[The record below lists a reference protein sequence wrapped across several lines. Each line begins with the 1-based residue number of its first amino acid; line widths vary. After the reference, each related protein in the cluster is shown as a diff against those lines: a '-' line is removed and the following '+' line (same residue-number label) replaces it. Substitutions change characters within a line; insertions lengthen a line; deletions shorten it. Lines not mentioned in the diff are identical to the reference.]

1 MSTASP
7 ESFEVVV
14 EDVVFRSEESGFT
27 VVRCS
32 RTSRSGDDA
41 VFTAVGDLGDVSP
54 GETLSLHGR
63 FTTHPRHGARFR
75 VESFAPVIPSSVDG
89 MRRYLASG
97 AIEGIGPALAERL
110 VQHFG
115 PKTMDVITTQSR
127 RLTEVAGIGAK
138 RAESIAGALRERRS
152 EAESLAFLHALG
164 LGPATARRVL
174 KRYGRDAARVVRDD
188 PYLVAEQVPGI
199 GFRTADALG
208 RSLGIAS
215 DDPRRAAGAAL
226 HLLGKAADEG
236 QSFLTRAELLT
247 QAEALSVPAPPMLGA
262 IQSLGE
268 RGLVVIEDEAV
279 YPPPIHQAEL
289 VVAASVRRLLERAS
303 AARGASTKPH
313 GAELPLSAAQAR
325 AVDESLLH
333 GLFLLTGGPGTGKTT
348 TVRAIVRAHEALDRR
363 VLLAAP
369 TGRAAKRLSEA
380 TGREAKTIHRLLE
393 WNPLSGRFNRDA
405 RAPLDAE
412 TVLVDETSMLD
423 VRLAARFFDAVADAT
438 QVIFVGDID
447 QLPPVSP
454 GQVLRALVESGIC
467 PTVHLGEVFRQAQ
480 ESAIVRGAHAILRG
494 EVPQP
499 TASGARGRGD
509 LYLVAATDPDAAYSR
524 IEKTLS
530 RMQEAYGIDP
540 RSACQVLSP
549 MRRGPFGTDALNE
562 LLRGW
567 LNPARGGDEGYGF
580 RAGDKVMQLKNDYE
594 REVYNGDLG
603 FVTRIIAGR
612 VFVSFDGRE
621 VQYSTEHLDALSLAY
636 ASTVHKVQGSEFD
649 AVITVLHPSQY
660 VLLDRA
666 MLYTALTR
674 ARTLAVLVGDPKAVE
689 MAAKN
694 ARKNTANSR
703 LTERFLGAE

>member
-1 MSTASP
+1 MPAASP

-14 EDVVFRSEESGFT
+14 EDVVFRSEDSGFT

-32 RTSRSGDDA
+32 RTSRSGDEA

-97 AIEGIGPALAERL
+97 AIEGIGPALADRL

-152 EAESLAFLHALG
+152 EAESLAFLHGLG

-208 RSLGIAS
+208 SSLGIER

-236 QSFLTRAELLT
+236 QSFLTRTELVTRGEGL
-247 QAEALSVPAPPMLGA
+247 AVPAQPVLDAIESLGA
-262 IQSLGE
+262 
-268 RGLVVIEDEAV
+268 RGLVVTDDEAV

-289 VVAASVRRLLERAS
+289 AVAASVKRLLEN
-303 AARGASTKPH
+303 AARRAPTKPYD
-313 GAELPLSAAQAR
+313 AEVSLSATQSQ
-325 AVDESLLH
+325 AVDESLHH

-393 WNPLSGRFNRDA
+393 WNPLTGRFNRDA

-423 VRLAARFFDAVADAT
+423 VRLAARFFDAIADAT
-438 QVIFVGDID
+438 KVIFVGDID
-447 QLPPVSP
+447 QLPPVGP

-467 PTVHLGEVFRQAQ
+467 PTVHLREVFRQAQ

-494 EVPQP
+494 EGPRP
-499 TASGARGRGD
+499 TPGGARGRGD
-509 LYLVAATDPDAAYSR
+509 LYLVAANEPDAVYAR
-524 IEKTLS
+524 IEKTLT
-530 RMQEAYGIDP
+530 RMEAVYGIDP
-540 RSACQVLSP
+540 KSACQVLSP
-549 MRRGPFGTDALNE
+549 MRRGPFGTDALND
-562 LLRGW
+562 LLRER
-567 LNPARGGDEGYGF
+567 LNPPRGGDEGYGF

-594 REVYNGDLG
+594 REVFNGDLG
-603 FVTRIIAGR
+603 FVARITAGR
-612 VFVSFDGRE
+612 VFVDFEGRE
-621 VQYSTEHLDALSLAY
+621 VQYSSEQLDALSLAY

-649 AVITVLHPSQY
+649 AVITVLHPSHY

-674 ARTLAVLVGDPKAVE
+674 ARTLAVLVGDPRAVE
-689 MAAKN
+689 MAVKN

-703 LTERFLGAE
+703 LTERLLAGD